1 MFITRRT
8 LPRRTFLRAMG
19 TAVALPMLD
28 AMVPA
33 LASAAS
39 TAPVPRLGFIYI
51 ANGVIQKDWTPAT
64 TGAGFEL
71 TPILQPLAPVRDQIT
86 LLSGLSHLQADT
98 FGDGTGDHP
107 RASAVWLTGVHAYDR
122 TKPGVE
128 VRLATTVDQIA
139 AREIGRTSRVPSL
152 ELSVDF
158 PTQGACDSGD
168 CFYVNTVSWRNE
180 TTPNPTESHPR
191 VVFERLFGDGGSAE
205 MRQARVRVDASILDS
220 LVTEVSRVT
229 SSLGA
234 GDRVKLSEYL
244 DSIREVEH
252 RIRNA
257 EMQAEH
263 DVELPDRPTDIPAS
277 FDTHT
282 KLMLDLQALAFRAD
296 ITRVFS
302 MIMSRELSSRT
313 FPTIGVPEQHHAV
326 SHHRNDPELIAKKAR
341 IDTYQVQL
349 LGYFLEKLQATPDGD
364 GTLLDH
370 SLILYGG
377 GMGDGNL
384 HRHSDLPCLIAGKL
398 GGAIKP
404 GRHVRYAVDTPMS
417 NLLVTLLDK
426 VGVHVDKIGDS
437 TGRLDVDT
445 ISL

>member
-1 MFITRRT
+1 MFVTKSA
-8 LPRRTFLRAMG
+8 LPRRTFLRAIG

-33 LASAAS
+33 FASAAT

-51 ANGVIQKDWTPAT
+51 ANGVIQNQWTPAT

-71 TPILQPLAPVRDQIT
+71 TPILQPLANVRDHIT

-122 TKPGVE
+122 TRPDVE
-128 VRLATTVDQIA
+128 VRLATTADQLA
-139 AREIGRTSRVPSL
+139 AREIGKTSRLPSL

-205 MRQARVRVDASILDS
+205 ARQARVRTDASILDS
-220 LVTEVSRVT
+220 LLTEVTRVT
-229 SSLGA
+229 SALGPS
-234 GDRVKLSEYL
+234 DRVKLSEYL
-244 DSIREVEH
+244 DSIREVER
-252 RIRNA
+252 RIA
-257 EMQAEH
+257 QGEEQAEH

-277 FDTHT
+277 FDAHT
-282 KLMLDLQALAFRAD
+282 KLMFDLQALAFRAD

-313 FPTIGVPEQHHAV
+313 LRRLACPNSTMPCHI
-326 SHHRNDPELIAKKAR
+326 IATTR
-341 IDTYQVQL
+341 T
-349 LGYFLEKLQATPDGD
+349 
-364 GTLLDH
+364 
-370 SLILYGG
+370 
-377 GMGDGNL
+377 
-384 HRHSDLPCLIAGKL
+384 
-398 GGAIKP
+398 
-404 GRHVRYAVDTPMS
+404 
-417 NLLVTLLDK
+417 
-426 VGVHVDKIGDS
+426 
-437 TGRLDVDT
+437 
-445 ISL
+445 